1 MENITL
7 IQRIEC
13 AKDMARYTGKYDIPA
28 MAKAMLANGKVV
40 KAHKFLKRAGF

>member
-1 MENITL
+1 MQNTTL

-13 AKDMARYTGKYDIPA
+13 AQEMAKYTGKYDIPS

-40 KAHKFLKRAGF
+40 KAHKFLAQRGF